1 MEGGDRLRNDSN
13 FSDSTKAHG
22 IFHLLTDEK
31 LAQRFGMRWWEG
43 ASLSIR
49 AGSFVVNGV
58 GWVDLIF
65 RVKLKINIVVEPSG
79 VKKKSGWS

>member
-31 LAQRFGMRWWEG
+31 LAQRFGTRWWKG
-43 ASLSIR
+43 ATLSFR
-49 AGSFVVNGV
+49 AGSFVVNRV

-65 RVKLKINIVVEPSG
+65 RVKFTISIVVEPSS
-79 VKKKSGWS
+79 VEK